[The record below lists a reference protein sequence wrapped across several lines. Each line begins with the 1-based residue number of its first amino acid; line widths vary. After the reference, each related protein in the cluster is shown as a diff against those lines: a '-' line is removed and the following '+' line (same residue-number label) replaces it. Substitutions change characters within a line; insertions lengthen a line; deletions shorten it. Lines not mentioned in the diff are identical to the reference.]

1 LRRSNA
7 IRRRLAAIAAATRAR
22 VRHRE
27 GLRDRAKTARAIR
40 LAALRAKIDPRQ
52 IRGLE
57 RLAYTQSELARLGD
71 TPATRCADARFI
83 AQDAELA
90 SRQTWEAK
98 IADRVPRFGREPP
111 HGRSVSLD
119 DWYAWALAQQR
130 SHPEHIRTGRA
141 TATVQASKGQGT
153 RWKRRL
159 PFKTLRQAL
168 ERMRDGPSGRFALFA
183 QRSRRVP

>member
-1 LRRSNA
+1 LRRSPRPPA
-7 IRRRLAAIAAATRAR
+7 PESVTAKGCAIAPRP
-22 VRHRE
+22 
-27 GLRDRAKTARAIR
+27 RAIR

-57 RLAYTQSELARLGD
+57 SLAYTQSELARLGD
-71 TPATRCADARFI
+71 TPATRRADARFI

-90 SRQTWEAK
+90 SRRTWEAK

-130 SHPEHIRTGRA
+130 PHPELTGTGRA
-141 TATVQASKGQGT
+141 AALVQVSKGRGT
-153 RWKRRL
+153 RWKRRVS
-159 PFKTLRQAL
+159 FKTLQQAL

-183 QRSRRVP
+183 QRSGRVP